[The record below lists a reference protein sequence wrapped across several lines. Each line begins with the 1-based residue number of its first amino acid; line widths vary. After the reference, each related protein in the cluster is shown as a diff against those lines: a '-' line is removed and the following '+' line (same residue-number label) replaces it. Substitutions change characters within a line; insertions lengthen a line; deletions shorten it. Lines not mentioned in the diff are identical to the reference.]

1 MDTREKDIEKLKDYK
16 GGGTLD
22 LMTAV
27 YGDKYSRKEL
37 KIMTDDKE
45 IIFREIY
52 KNNVVPIMGFMEMF
66 ELIKSKEILVG
77 IASNAIRKNVKMIL
91 SELKIYGK
99 FDSIIC
105 GDEVKKGKPDPEMFN
120 ETVDRFNLKK
130 EECLIFEDSIEGV
143 TAAVNSNVALAVS
156 NPPAALK
163 KSTLRIGLVIAPV
176 ESVPITA
183 SALPSSVLEP
193 VGNVAPEAAIAI
205 APVPS
210 EEIVAPSKLIELEER
225 NISFHLLSALPKL

>member
-1 MDTREKDIEKLKDYK
+1 MIKGVIFDMDGTIVDSLPYHYRAWETFFEENKVENFSEKLKDYK

-91 SELKIYGK
+91 SELKIYEK

-105 GDEVKKGKPDPEMFN
+105 GDEVEKGKPDPEMFN
-120 ETVDRFNLKK
+120 ETVNRFKLKK
-130 EECLIFEDSIEGV
+130 DECLIFEDSVEGV
-143 TAAVNSNVALAVS
+143 TAAVNSNVDVIGITS
-156 NPPAALK
+156 SSSDK
-163 KSTLRIGLVIAPV
+163 ILRDKGC
-176 ESVPITA
+176 
-183 SALPSSVLEP
+183 
-193 VGNVAPEAAIAI
+193 
-205 APVPS
+205 
-210 EEIVAPSKLIELEER
+210 KLTIE
-225 NISFHLLSALPKL
+225 NYIDFDLSI

>member
-1 MDTREKDIEKLKDYK
+1 MIKGVIFDMDGTIVDSLPYHYEAWKIFFNENKVENFSEKLKDYK

-37 KIMTDDKE
+37 KIMTNDKE

-52 KNNVVPIMGFMEMF
+52 KNNVVPIAGFMEMF
-66 ELIKSKEILVG
+66 KSIKSKKILVG

-91 SELKIYGK
+91 SELKIYNK

-105 GDEVKKGKPDPEMFN
+105 GDEVRRGKPDPEMFN
-120 ETVDRFNLKK
+120 ETVYRFKLKK

-143 TAAVNSNVALAVS
+143 TAAVNSNVDVIGITS
-156 NPPAALK
+156 SSSDK
-163 KSTLRIGLVIAPV
+163 ILRDRGC
-176 ESVPITA
+176 
-183 SALPSSVLEP
+183 
-193 VGNVAPEAAIAI
+193 
-205 APVPS
+205 
-210 EEIVAPSKLIELEER
+210 KLTIENYL
-225 NISFHLLSALPKL
+225 NFDL

>member
-1 MDTREKDIEKLKDYK
+1 MIKGVIFDMDGTIVDSLPYHYRAWETFFEENKVENFSEKLKDYK

-52 KNNVVPIMGFMEMF
+52 KNNVLPIKGFMEIF
-66 ELIKSKEILVG
+66 ELIKSKKILVG
-77 IASNAIRKNVKMIL
+77 LASNAIRKNVKMIL
-91 SELKIYGK
+91 SELKIYEK

-143 TAAVNSNVALAVS
+143 TAAVNSNVDVIGITS
-156 NPPAALK
+156 SSSDK
-163 KSTLRIGLVIAPV
+163 ILRDKGC
-176 ESVPITA
+176 
-183 SALPSSVLEP
+183 
-193 VGNVAPEAAIAI
+193 
-205 APVPS
+205 
-210 EEIVAPSKLIELEER
+210 KLTIE
-225 NISFHLLSALPKL
+225 NYIDFDLSI

>member
-1 MDTREKDIEKLKDYK
+1 MIKGVIFDMDGTIVDSLPYHYEAWKIFFNENKVENFSEKLKDYK

-52 KNNVVPIMGFMEMF
+52 KNNVVPIAGFMEMF
-66 ELIKSKEILVG
+66 ELIKSKKILVG
-77 IASNAIRKNVKMIL
+77 IASNAVRKNVKMIL
-91 SELKIYGK
+91 SELKIYEE

-105 GDEVKKGKPDPEMFN
+105 GDEVRKGKPDPEMFN

-130 EECLIFEDSIEGV
+130 EKCLIFEDSVEGV
-143 TAAVNSNVALAVS
+143 TAAANSKVGVIGVS
-156 NPPAALK
+156 S
-163 KSTLRIGLVIAPV
+163 STSGKI
-176 ESVPITA
+176 
-183 SALPSSVLEP
+183 
-193 VGNVAPEAAIAI
+193 
-205 APVPS
+205 
-210 EEIVAPSKLIELEER
+210 LIDKGCKTTIDNYL
-225 NISFHLLSALPKL
+225 NFDMSIYG

>member
-1 MDTREKDIEKLKDYK
+1 MIKGVIFDMDGTIVDSLPYHYEAWKIFFNENKVENFSEKLKDYK

-52 KNNVVPIMGFMEMF
+52 KNNVVPIAGFMEMF
-66 ELIKSKEILVG
+66 ELIKSKKILVG

-91 SELKIYGK
+91 SELKIYEE

-105 GDEVKKGKPDPEMFN
+105 GDEVRKGKPDPEMFN

-130 EECLIFEDSIEGV
+130 EKCLIFEDSIEGV
-143 TAAVNSNVALAVS
+143 TAAANSKVGVIGVS
-156 NPPAALK
+156 S
-163 KSTLRIGLVIAPV
+163 STSGKI
-176 ESVPITA
+176 
-183 SALPSSVLEP
+183 
-193 VGNVAPEAAIAI
+193 
-205 APVPS
+205 
-210 EEIVAPSKLIELEER
+210 LIDKGCKTTIDNYL
-225 NISFHLLSALPKL
+225 NFDMSIYG

>member
-1 MDTREKDIEKLKDYK
+1 MIKGVIFDMDGTIVDSLPYHYEAWKIFFNENKVENFSEKLKDYK

-66 ELIKSKEILVG
+66 ELIKSKKILVG

-91 SELKIYGK
+91 SELKIYEE

-105 GDEVKKGKPDPEMFN
+105 GDEVRKGKPDPEMFN

-130 EECLIFEDSIEGV
+130 EKCLIFEDSVEGV
-143 TAAVNSNVALAVS
+143 TAAANSKVGVIGVS
-156 NPPAALK
+156 S
-163 KSTLRIGLVIAPV
+163 STSGKI
-176 ESVPITA
+176 
-183 SALPSSVLEP
+183 
-193 VGNVAPEAAIAI
+193 
-205 APVPS
+205 
-210 EEIVAPSKLIELEER
+210 LIDKGCKTTIDNYL
-225 NISFHLLSALPKL
+225 NFDMSIYG

>member
-1 MDTREKDIEKLKDYK
+1 MIKGVIFDMDGTIVDSLPFHYKAWKIFFNENKVENFSEKLKDYK

-52 KNNVVPIMGFMEMF
+52 KNNVVPIAGFMEMF
-66 ELIKSKEILVG
+66 ELIKSKKILVG

-91 SELKIYGK
+91 SELKIYEE

-105 GDEVKKGKPDPEMFN
+105 GDEVRKGKPDPEMFN

-130 EECLIFEDSIEGV
+130 EKCLIFEDSVEGV
-143 TAAVNSNVALAVS
+143 TAAANSKVGVIGVS
-156 NPPAALK
+156 S
-163 KSTLRIGLVIAPV
+163 STSGKI
-176 ESVPITA
+176 
-183 SALPSSVLEP
+183 
-193 VGNVAPEAAIAI
+193 
-205 APVPS
+205 
-210 EEIVAPSKLIELEER
+210 LIDKGCKTTIDNYL
-225 NISFHLLSALPKL
+225 NFDMSIYG